1 MSEPVQLRQHGNAA
15 VAMPLD
21 ALLAA
26 R

>member
-21 ALLAA
+21 AL
-26 R
+26 